1 MRIMIVDE
9 HRIVLDGLRALLAGA
24 GFSVVGSVTSG
35 REAIAR
41 ARELRP
47 DLVLIEVATA
57 DLPGIQATRV
67 LSRELPELKILVLAA
82 RSDRHSVLEMF
93 AAGAHGYLSKS
104 AASAEELVRAIH
116 VVADGQ
122 KYVSPAIASLVL
134 ASATGQIDGGSRG
147 NGAGRTISAREREVL
162 KLLAEGMSSKQ
173 IASALGVALPTIE
186 THRRQIMDKLG
197 LRSIAQLTKYAVL
210 QGLTPLEPE

>member
-1 MRIMIVDE
+1 MKIMIVDE
-9 HRIVLDGLRALLAGA
+9 HRIVLDGLRALLQGA
-24 GFSVVGSVTSG
+24 GFTVVGSVTSG
-35 REAIAR
+35 REAITR
-41 ARELRP
+41 AHELCP

-57 DLPGIQATRV
+57 DLSGIQATRV

-104 AASAEELVRAIH
+104 AASAEELVRAIRT
-116 VVADGQ
+116 VADGH
-122 KYVSPAIASLVL
+122 KYVSPALTSLIVASGESV
-134 ASATGQIDGGSRG
+134 GPKP
-147 NGAGRTISAREREVL
+147 ISAREREVL
-162 KLLAEGMSSKQ
+162 KLLAEGKSSKE

-186 THRRQIMDKLG
+186 THRRQIMAKLG
-197 LRSIAQLTKYAVL
+197 LRSVAQLTKYAVI